1 MKRLAKT
8 VAAQVATFSAPLL
21 SRLLL
26 AAGSIAPAIAHATG
40 GLDQAQQGLSNFEIG
55 LFACAGIV
63 AIIYLIF
70 EFVQVFGN
78 RKTWIDMG
86 EAVLKVIAAGAAVVL
101 ATWAWSVYGG

>member
-1 MKRLAKT
+1 MKRLAKKLAAH
-8 VAAQVATFSAPLL
+8 VAAIPAPLL
-21 SRLLL
+21 SRLLPAL
-26 AAGSIAPAIAHATG
+26 SAIAPAIAHATG
-40 GLDQAQQGLSNFEIG
+40 GLDQAQTGLSNFEIG

-101 ATWAWSVYGG
+101 ATWAWNVYGG